1 MNWKNYVVDLQR
13 QTYRLPPGWDSR
25 EDIAAQLDCSP
36 ERVLD
41 HLRPAIKSG
50 AVEQGSFDVWD
61 EKLGRRVRVT
71 AYRKAPAKAS
81 PNPSPK
87 PTPKLG
93 HSPDD
98 RAEIIAALRAEGRS
112 WSQVGAALGVNK
124 SSAMKAGRKAGV
136 R

>member
-50 AVEQGSFDVWD
+50 AVEQGSFEVWD
-61 EKLGRRVRVT
+61 EKLGRKVRVT
-71 AYRKAPAKAS
+71 AYRKAPTKS
-81 PNPSPK
+81 PTKSPCKCADPEALGK
-87 PTPKLG
+87 P
-93 HSPDD
+93 
-98 RAEIIAALRAEGRS
+98 RAEVIAALRDEGRS
-112 WSQVGAALGVNK
+112 WSQVGAALGMSK
-124 SSAMKAGRKAGV
+124 QAAMKAGRKAGL